1 MIRLPPRYTLFPYTT
16 LFRSDRHNA
25 RDRHDATAGD
35 RGDRDL
41 VAELRVTAVERGVAR
56 QIEAQDGGGRR
67 PAGDRLVFDGRPDR
81 DRQSWRDGAR
91 RGGDG
96 RRRGDALH
104 EEIRPY
110 DTQRDRPRV
119 VALVGFAD
127 LPGRRTADV
136 GAHDQKIR

>member
-35 RGDRDL
+35 RGHRDL
-41 VAELRVTAVERGVAR
+41 VAELRVTAVERGVGWEK
-56 QIEAQDGGGRR
+56 EAHELRCRR
-67 PAGDRLVFDGRPDR
+67 PAGDRLVLDDRPDR

-96 RRRGDALH
+96 RRHGDAL
-104 EEIRPY
+104 
-110 DTQRDRPRV
+110 
-119 VALVGFAD
+119 
-127 LPGRRTADV
+127 
-136 GAHDQKIR
+136 